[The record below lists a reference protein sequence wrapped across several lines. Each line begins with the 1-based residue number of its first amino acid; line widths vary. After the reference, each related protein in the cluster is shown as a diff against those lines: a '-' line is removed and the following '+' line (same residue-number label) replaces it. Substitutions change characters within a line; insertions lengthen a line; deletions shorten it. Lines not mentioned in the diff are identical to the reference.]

1 MSFSI
6 YTSCSINYL
15 PKARALAESLRHHQ
29 PDARLTLCLNDVV
42 PDWLDLRREPFD
54 RVWLPSD
61 LGYDQG
67 WIFQH
72 NLMELCTAVKGRAL
86 VRLIEEDDAD
96 LVLYLDPDVYLFHP
110 LEPIKTYMDG
120 TSIGLIPHILRA
132 EESDIGV
139 RLTEMSVTEH
149 GIYNLGHLIVRPD
162 KNGRAFA
169 SWWADRLDKFCF
181 DDRGRGLFTDQR
193 WVDLA
198 PAIFDGVGILRV
210 PNLDVA
216 SWNLFGRKIRQNQPG
231 DAASFTVDD
240 YPLIT
245 YHFSGT
251 GPNGTH
257 RRIREIFDPGNGA
270 TAEIER
276 LYEAAIARNGQA
288 ALSDRPCSFDS
299 FGDGTPISH
308 LARKLYRDHKDLQKA
323 FPDPFA
329 ESTTHLTY
337 QKWLRTNRPGAID
350 GLYLDPGKVNGAFE
364 DLFDQDYYLSSYPDA
379 ASDIDAGR
387 YASAID
393 HYCQVGSQL
402 FLDPNEFFVSS
413 FYHDRACNFDR
424 HLLRRYAGSKQGTL
438 LWHYLV
444 SGLQNGIEPIE
455 FFDSKYYL
463 TQNQDLMTAFRL
475 GQISTPLAHFLK
487 HGSHEGRDPGPEF
500 NAHAYLERNPRARDL
515 AETQEIRGGFGAFV
529 RLGGVAGRV
538 VA

>member
-15 PKARALAESLRHHQ
+15 PKARALAESLRRHQ

-42 PDWLDLRREPFD
+42 PEWLNLENEPFD
-54 RVWLPSD
+54 RIWLPED
-61 LGYDQG
+61 LGYDRS

-72 NLMELCTAVKGRAL
+72 NVMELCTAVKGRAL
-86 VRLIEEDDAD
+86 MKLLQEEDSD
-96 LVLYLDPDVYLFHP
+96 LHLYLDPDVYLFHP
-110 LEPIKTYMDG
+110 LEPIKTYMQG
-120 TSIGLIPHILRA
+120 KSIGLIPHILQP
-132 EESDIGV
+132 EETDIGI

-169 SWWADRLDKFCF
+169 SWWANRLDRFCF
-181 DDRGRGLFTDQR
+181 DDRERGLFTDQR
-193 WVDLA
+193 WIDLV
-198 PAIFDGVGILRV
+198 PTIFDSVSILRV
-210 PNLDVA
+210 PNVDVA

-231 DAASFTVDD
+231 DATSFTVDD
-240 YPLIT
+240 QPLIT

-251 GPNGTH
+251 GPTGTH
-257 RRIREIFDPGNGA
+257 RRIREIFDAGNGA

-276 LYEAAIARNGQA
+276 IYEAAIGRHGQA
-288 ALSDRPCSFDS
+288 GLGERASGFDRFD
-299 FGDGTPISH
+299 DGTPISH
-308 LARKLYRDHKDLQKA
+308 QARKLYRDHKDLQKA

-329 ESTTHLTY
+329 ESASRLTY
-337 QKWLRTNRPGAID
+337 QRWLRMNRPSVIN
-350 GLYLDPGKVNGAFE
+350 GLCIEANRLNQAFD
-364 DLFDQDYYLSSYPDA
+364 DLFDQDYYLSAHPDA
-379 ASDIDAGR
+379 AAAIDAGR

-393 HYCQVGSQL
+393 HYSQVGSQL

-413 FYHDRACNFDR
+413 FYHDRACNYDR
-424 HLLRRYAGSKQGTL
+424 HLLRKNAGTKQGTL

-444 SGLQNGIEPIE
+444 SGLLNGVEPIE
-455 FFDSKYYL
+455 FFDSNHYL
-463 TQNQDLMTAFRL
+463 TRNPDLLTAFRL

-487 HGSHEGRDPGPEF
+487 HGSREGRDPGPDF
-500 NAHAYLERNPRARDL
+500 NASAYLERNPRARDL
-515 AETQEIRGGFGAFV
+515 ADVKEIRGGFGAFV